1 MRFDVKKENGK
12 IIVEV
17 ELPHQRRSH
26 PIIERQRFQTE
37 DVLEELKLRKIKHG
51 KTIQAAS
58 VKNWRE
64 HTRQGTWIF
73 EEKAIK
79 LIARYLLLTN
89 SFSSAATAITSAAKI
104 DCAGNGFL
112 SLGLLSL
119 CI

>member
-1 MRFDVKKENGK
+1 MKFDVKKENGK

-17 ELPHQRRSH
+17 ELPHQRRTH

-51 KTIQAAS
+51 KTIQAAN

-79 LIARYLLLTN
+79 PLDKPAEKVILEIEKEKTIAKKPK
-89 SFSSAATAITSAAKI
+89 AKKKSTRKKK
-104 DCAGNGFL
+104 AE
-112 SLGLLSL
+112 
-119 CI
+119 

>member
-64 HTRQGTWIF
+64 HGRKGTWIF
-73 EEKAIK
+73 EEKATKPLDKPAEKVILEVEK
-79 LIARYLLLTN
+79 EKTIAN
-89 SFSSAATAITSAAKI
+89 KPKAKKK
-104 DCAGNGFL
+104 
-112 SLGLLSL
+112 STRKKKVE
-119 CI
+119 

>member
-1 MRFDVKKENGK
+1 MMKFDVKKENGK

-79 LIARYLLLTN
+79 PLDKPAEKVILEVEKEETIAKKPK
-89 SFSSAATAITSAAKI
+89 AKKK
-104 DCAGNGFL
+104 
-112 SLGLLSL
+112 STRKKKVE
-119 CI
+119 